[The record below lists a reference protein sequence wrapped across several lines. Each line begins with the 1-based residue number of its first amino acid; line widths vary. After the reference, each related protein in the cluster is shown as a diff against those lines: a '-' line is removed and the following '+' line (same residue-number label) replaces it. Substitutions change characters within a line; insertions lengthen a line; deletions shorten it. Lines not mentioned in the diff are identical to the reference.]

1 MKPTRI
7 LGLLTLVASLG
18 LAACG
23 GGGAGNPALPAV
35 APTSNV
41 DAYTGPAPATADV
54 QAFEVNL
61 WNNIR
66 GQNRCGQCH
75 NATTPAQM
83 PNFARSDNVN
93 LAYAQANT
101 VVNLAQPSTSEMVVK
116 VSGGHNCWLADPS
129 ACGQILTTWISNW
142 ANATGATSATTV
154 QLVAPPVQS
163 PGQSLNFPNATVA
176 ATDYQSTI
184 YTLTSV
190 YCSKCHS
197 SQANPATAQTPYFA
211 DPNITT
217 AYQAAIPKIDF
228 TGCVPQNSPTFATT
242 CGVNSRFY
250 QRLATDMHN
259 CWSTCSTDAAL
270 MLTQI
275 QAFAMDATPTNLD
288 PALVVSKALTM
299 TQGTV
304 ASGAN
309 RYDADTIAKY
319 MFSEGAGS
327 TTAYDTS
334 GIDPAADLTLTGHY
348 QYDGSWGLI
357 FLAGG
362 GKAQAT
368 VEASSKLNTLIQATG
383 EFSIEAWVAPAVVA
397 TNLSDIVS
405 YSGGDTLRNFTLAQT
420 NQDYDFMLRMN
431 VPGATQTATS
441 SSSITDTME
450 LNGQPQLQ
458 TPDATMALQASLQHV
473 VLTYDPINGRQIYVN
488 GVNQNIPDPQKGS
501 TISNWDS
508 TFALVLG
515 SEVSSDNAFQGEVK
529 FLAIHQRALSA
540 AQVLQNFN
548 AGVGQRYFLLF
559 NISSVPGVNVPQAYM
574 MFTVSQYDNYSY
586 LFYQP
591 TFISLD
597 ATAKPGTIP
606 VQGMRIGINGTI
618 PLVGQAYSP
627 LNTSITAAGYTPQGE
642 VLSTVGTVIGLE
654 SGPLTDQFFLQFDLL
669 GTAKDVIV
677 EASPCPAGQTTCTQ
691 ALNLGPTMAD
701 VGVRSF
707 AQVNSTF
714 SQLTGVP
721 TSNSSVVT
729 TYQSVQQQLPSVNT
743 LEAYSSADQVGVAQL
758 AVQYCNQV
766 MGSSTL
772 QAQVFPGVTFNAST
786 FSSVTATGANA
797 AGVMQYTSSGPAAQ
811 VVADLA
817 VLSVGNGTLAHQP
830 APSTVTTEL
839 TNLIGNL
846 CAGSTPCS
854 SAARVSAV
862 TVGACAAA
870 LGNADVMID

>member
-1 MKPTRI
+1 MKATRI
-7 LGLLTLVASLG
+7 LGLLSLVASLG

-23 GGGAGNPALPAV
+23 GGGSGNSALPV
-35 APTSNV
+35 GAPTSSV

-54 QAFEVNL
+54 QAFQVNL

-93 LAYAQANT
+93 LAYAEANT

-154 QLVAPPVQS
+154 TLVAPPVQS
-163 PGQSLNFPNATVA
+163 VGQSLSFSSATTA
-176 ATDYQSTI
+176 ATDYGNTI

-197 SQANPATAQTPYFA
+197 STANPATQQAPYFA

-259 CWSTCSTDAAL
+259 CWTTCSADAAL
-270 MLTQI
+270 MLAQI
-275 QAFAMDATPTNLD
+275 QAFAMDAAPTNLD
-288 PALVVSKALTM
+288 PSLVVSKALTM

-327 TTAYDTS
+327 TVAYDTS

-348 QYDGSWGLI
+348 QYDGSWGVI

-368 VEASSKLNTLIQATG
+368 VQASSKLNTLIQATG
-383 EFSIEAWVAPAVVA
+383 EFSIEAWVTPAVVA

-420 NQDYDFMLRMN
+420 NQDYDFQLR
-431 VPGATQTATS
+431 S
-441 SSSITDTME
+441 SNSMG
-450 LNGQPQLQ
+450 LNGMPQLQ
-458 TPDATMALQASLQHV
+458 TPDATMALQAALQHV
-473 VLTYDPINGRQIYVN
+473 VLTYDPINGRQIFVN
-488 GVNQNIPDPQKGS
+488 GVNQNIPDPQKGG
-501 TISNWDS
+501 TLSNWDS

-515 SEVSSDNAFQGEVK
+515 SEVSGDNAFQGEIK
-529 FLAIHQRALSA
+529 FLAIHQRALTA
-540 AQVLQNFN
+540 AQIMQNFN
-548 AGVGQRYFLLF
+548 AGVGQRYYLLF
-559 NISSVPGVNVPQAYM
+559 NISNVPGVNVPQAYM
-574 MFTVSQYDNYSY
+574 MLTVSQYDNYSY
-586 LFYQP
+586 LFFQP

-597 ATAKPGTIP
+597 PTAKPTTIP

-627 LNTSITAAGYTPQGE
+627 LNTSITAAGYTTQGE
-642 VLSTVGTVIGLE
+642 VLSNVGTVISARERAGDRPVLPAIRPARYGEGRDRGCISVPRGPDHLHAGSEPRAGDGRCRCAQLRAGELDLRAAHRCADIQCLGGDDLSERAAAAAGGEHARGLLLRG
-654 SGPLTDQFFLQFDLL
+654 SGRCRAARGAVLQPSDEYPR
-669 GTAKDVIV
+669 A
-677 EASPCPAGQTTCTQ
+677 AGQ
-691 ALNLGPTMAD
+691 
-701 VGVRSF
+701 
-707 AQVNSTF
+707 
-714 SQLTGVP
+714 GVP
-721 TSNSSVVT
+721 GCD
-729 TYQSVQQQLPSVNT
+729 LRRLHL
-743 LEAYSSADQVGVAQL
+743 LERRRHQPEWRRCH
-758 AVQYCNQV
+758 AVHELGDC
-766 MGSSTL
+766 G
-772 QAQVFPGVTFNAST
+772 PGGPGPC
-786 FSSVTATGANA
+786 GALRR
-797 AGVMQYTSSGPAAQ
+797 QR
-811 VVADLA
+811 
-817 VLSVGNGTLAHQP
+817 LAH
-830 APSTVTTEL
+830 PS
-839 TNLIGNL
+839 
-846 CAGSTPCS
+846 AG
-854 SAARVSAV
+854 
-862 TVGACAAA
+862 A
-870 LGNADVMID
+870 LHGDD

>member
-1 MKPTRI
+1 MNAKQLLGMMI
-7 LGLLTLVASLG
+7 LAASLG

-23 GGGAGNPALPAV
+23 GGGAGNSALPTV
-35 APTSNV
+35 APTSSA

-66 GQNRCGQCH
+66 TQNRCGQCH

-142 ANATGATSATTV
+142 ANATGAASATQV

-163 PGQSLNFPNATVA
+163 AGQSLNFSSTSA
-176 ATDYQSTI
+176 AQTAYQTTI
-184 YTLTSV
+184 YNNITSQW
-190 YCSKCHS
+190 CSKCHS
-197 SQANPATAQTPYFA
+197 SQAAPANAQTPYFA
-211 DPNITT
+211 DPSIVT

-228 TGCVPQNSPTFATT
+228 TGCLPFVAGNGAGA
-242 CGVNSRFY
+242 CGTNSRVY
-250 QRLATDMHN
+250 QRLATDLHN
-259 CWSTCSTDAAL
+259 CWSTCSVDAGL
-270 MLTQI
+270 MLAQI
-275 QAFAMDATPTNLD
+275 QAYAKMATPTSLD
-288 PALVVSKALTM
+288 PNLVVSKALHLTD
-299 TQGTV
+299 GTV

-327 TTAYDTS
+327 TMAYDTS
-334 GIDPAADLTLTGHY
+334 GIDPSADLTLTGHY
-348 QYDGSWGLI
+348 QFDGSWGLI

-368 VEASSKLNTLIQATG
+368 VQASSKLNTLIQATG

-405 YSGGDTLRNFTLAQT
+405 YSGGDTLRNVTLAQT
-420 NQDYDFMLRMN
+420 NQDYDFSLRGSN
-431 VPGATQTATS
+431 S
-441 SSSITDTME
+441 S
-450 LNGQPQLQ
+450 LNGVPQLQ

-473 VLTYDPINGRQIYVN
+473 VLTYDPVNGRQIYVN
-488 GVNQNIPDPQKGS
+488 GVNQNIPDPQKGG

-515 SEVSSDNAFQGEVK
+515 SEVSGDNAFQGEIK
-529 FLAIHQRALSA
+529 FLAVHSRALSA

-548 AGVGQRYFLLF
+548 AGVGQRYYLLF
-559 NISSVPGVNVPQAYM
+559 NISSVPGVNVNQAYM

-597 ATAKPGTIP
+597 STAKPTSIP
-606 VQGMRIGINGTI
+606 VSGMRIGINGTI
-618 PLVGQAYSP
+618 PLVGQAYIP
-627 LNTSITAAGYTPQGE
+627 LNTTITAANYSPTAGDI
-642 VLSTVGTVIGLE
+642 LSSVGTVIALE
-654 SGPLTDQFFLQFDLL
+654 NGPLTDQFFLQFDTL
-669 GTAKDVIV
+669 GTAHDVIV
-677 EASPCPAGQTTCTQ
+677 EATPQPA
-691 ALNLGPTMAD
+691 ALALGPPSAD
-701 VGVRSF
+701 FGVRSF
-707 AQVNSTF
+707 AQINSTF
-714 SQLTGVP
+714 AQLTGVP
-721 TSNSSVVT
+721 TSNASVVT
-729 TYQSVQQQLPSVNT
+729 TYQSVQQQLPAINT
-743 LEAYSSADQVGVAQL
+743 LEAYSSANQVGAAQL

-766 MGSSTL
+766 MLSSSL
-772 QAQVFPGVTFNAST
+772 QAKIFPGVNFSTLSLPSGAASIT
-786 FSSVTATGANA
+786 GPLTA
-797 AGVMQYTSSGPAAQ
+797 
-811 VVADLA
+811 LA
-817 VLSVGNGTLAHQP
+817 VGTANVGSAQGTA
-830 APSTVTTEL
+830 VTTEL
-839 TNLIGNL
+839 GNL
-846 CAGSTPCS
+846 VNTLCSGSLPCNNS
-854 SAARVSAV
+854 ARVSAV

-870 LGNADVMID
+870 LGNANVMID

>member
-1 MKPTRI
+1 MKATRI
-7 LGLLTLVASLG
+7 LGLLTLAASLA

-23 GGGAGNPALPAV
+23 GGGAGNSALPV
-35 APTSNV
+35 GAPTSSV

-93 LAYAQANT
+93 LAYAEANT
-101 VVNLAQPSTSEMVVK
+101 VVNLAQPSTSTMVVK

-154 QLVAPPVQS
+154 TLVAPPDENV
-163 PGQSLNFPNATVA
+163 GQSLSFSSATTA
-176 ATDYQSTI
+176 AADYGNTI
-184 YTLTSV
+184 YTLTGV

-197 SQANPATAQTPYFA
+197 SQANPATAQAPYFA
-211 DPNITT
+211 DPNVPY
-217 AYQAAIPKIDF
+217 AYQQAIPKIDF
-228 TGCVPQNSPTFATT
+228 TGCLPLNSATFTTT

-259 CWSTCSTDAAL
+259 CWSTCSADAAA
-270 MLTQI
+270 MLQEI
-275 QAFAMDATPTNLD
+275 QAFAMDATPTSLD
-288 PALVVSKALTM
+288 PSLVVSKGLTM

-319 MFSEGAGS
+319 MFSEGTGA
-327 TTAYDTS
+327 TAYDTS

-348 QYDGSWGLI
+348 QYDGSWGVI

-368 VEASSKLNTLIQATG
+368 VQASSKLYTLIQATG
-383 EFSIEAWVAPAVVA
+383 EFSIEAWVTPAVVA

-405 YSGGDTLRNFTLAQT
+405 YSGGDTLRNFTMAQT
-420 NQDYDFMLRMN
+420 NQDYDFQLR
-431 VPGATQTATS
+431 S
-441 SSSITDTME
+441 SNSTG
-450 LNGQPQLQ
+450 LNGMPQLQ
-458 TPDATMALQASLQHV
+458 TPDATMALQAALQHV

-488 GVNQNIPDPQKGS
+488 GVNQNIPDPQKGGTLAS
-501 TISNWDS
+501 WDN

-515 SEVSSDNAFQGEVK
+515 SEVSGDNAFQGEIK
-529 FLAIHQRALSA
+529 FLAIHQRALTA
-540 AQVLQNFN
+540 AQVMQNFN
-548 AGVGQRYFLLF
+548 AGVGQRYYLLF
-559 NISSVPGVNVPQAYM
+559 NISNVPGVNVPQAYM

-591 TFISLD
+591 TFITLD
-597 ATAKPGTIP
+597 ATAKVTASIP
-606 VQGMRIGINGTI
+606 VQGMHIGINGTI
-618 PLVGQAYSP
+618 PFVGQAYVP
-627 LNTSITAAGYTPQGE
+627 LNTSITAAGYTAQGE
-642 VLSTVGTVIGLE
+642 VLSTVGTVLALE

-669 GTAKDVIV
+669 GTAQNVFVGGDI
-677 EASPCPAGQTTCTQ
+677 SPCPVGQTSCMQ
-691 ALNLGPTMAD
+691 ALTLGPVTAD
-701 VGVRSF
+701 MGVRTF

-721 TSNSSVVT
+721 TSNTSVVS
-729 TYQSVQQQLPSVNT
+729 TYQAVQQQLPSINT

-758 AVQYCNQV
+758 AVQYCQQV
-766 MGSSTL
+766 MSTPTI
-772 QAQVFPGVTFNAST
+772 QATVFPGVSFSGST
-786 FSSVTATGANA
+786 YSSVAATGPNA
-797 AGVMQYTSSGPAAQ
+797 AGVMQYSASGQAAT
-811 VVADLA
+811 VIADLA
-817 VLSVGNGTLAHQP
+817 ALSVGNGTLTHQP
-830 APSTVTTEL
+830 ALSTVTTEL
-839 TNLIGNL
+839 TNLVGVL
-846 CAGSTPCS
+846 CTGSSPCTTS
-854 SAARVSAV
+854 QRVSDV

>member
-1 MKPTRI
+1 MKTKQL
-7 LGLLTLVASLG
+7 LGMMVLAASLG

-23 GGGAGNPALPAV
+23 GGGAGNSALPTV
-35 APTSNV
+35 APTSSA

-66 GQNRCGQCH
+66 VQNRCGQCH

-142 ANATGATSATTV
+142 ANATGAASATQV

-163 PGQSLNFPNATVA
+163 AGQSLNFSSVSA
-176 ATDYQSTI
+176 AQTAYQTTI
-184 YTLTSV
+184 YNNITSQW
-190 YCSKCHS
+190 CSKCHS
-197 SQANPATAQTPYFA
+197 SQAAPANAQTPYFA
-211 DPNITT
+211 DPSIVT

-228 TGCVPQNSPTFATT
+228 TGCLPFVAGNGPGA
-242 CGVNSRFY
+242 CGTNSRFY
-250 QRLATDMHN
+250 QRLATDLHN
-259 CWSTCSTDAAL
+259 CWSTCSVDAGL

-275 QAFAMDATPTNLD
+275 QAYAKMATPTSLD
-288 PALVVSKALTM
+288 PNLVVSKALHLTD
-299 TQGTV
+299 GTV

-327 TTAYDTS
+327 TMAYDTS
-334 GIDPAADLTLTGHY
+334 GIDPSADLTLTGHY
-348 QYDGSWGLI
+348 QFDGSWGLI

-362 GKAQAT
+362 AKAQAT
-368 VEASSKLNTLIQATG
+368 VQASSKLNTLIQATG

-405 YSGGDTLRNFTLAQT
+405 YSGGDTLRNVTLAQT
-420 NQDYDFMLRMN
+420 NQDYDFSLR
-431 VPGATQTATS
+431 S
-441 SSSITDTME
+441 SNSN
-450 LNGQPQLQ
+450 LNGTPQLQ

-473 VLTYDPINGRQIYVN
+473 VLTYDPVNGRQIYVN
-488 GVNQNIPDPQKGS
+488 GVNQNIPDPQKGG

-515 SEVSSDNAFQGEVK
+515 SEVSGDNAFQGEIK
-529 FLAIHQRALSA
+529 FLAIHSRALSA

-548 AGVGQRYFLLF
+548 AGVGQRYYLLF
-559 NISSVPGVNVPQAYM
+559 NVSSVPGVNVNQAYM

-597 ATAKPGTIP
+597 PTAKPTSIP
-606 VQGMRIGINGTI
+606 VSGMRIGINGTI
-618 PLVGQAYSP
+618 PLVGQAYIP
-627 LNTSITAAGYTPQGE
+627 LNTTITAANYSPTAGDI
-642 VLSTVGTVIGLE
+642 LSSVGTVIALE
-654 SGPLTDQFFLQFDLL
+654 NGPLTDQFFLQFDTL
-669 GTAKDVIV
+669 GTAHDVIV
-677 EASPCPAGQTTCTQ
+677 EATPQPA
-691 ALNLGPTMAD
+691 ALALGPPSAD
-701 VGVRSF
+701 FGVRSF
-707 AQVNSTF
+707 AQINSTF
-714 SQLTGVP
+714 AQLTGVP
-721 TSNSSVVT
+721 TSNASVVT
-729 TYQSVQQQLPSVNT
+729 TYQSVQQQLPAINT
-743 LEAYSSADQVGVAQL
+743 LEAYSSANQVGAAQL

-766 MGSSTL
+766 MLSSSL
-772 QAQVFPGVTFNAST
+772 QAKIFPGVNFATLSLPSGAGSITGPLTAIAVGSANVSNAQG
-786 FSSVTATGANA
+786 TA
-797 AGVMQYTSSGPAAQ
+797 VQ
-811 VVADLA
+811 
-817 VLSVGNGTLAHQP
+817 
-830 APSTVTTEL
+830 TEL
-839 TNLIGNL
+839 GNL
-846 CAGSTPCS
+846 VNNLCGTIPCNNS
-854 SAARVSAV
+854 ARVSAV
-862 TVGACAAA
+862 TVGVCAAA
-870 LGNADVMID
+870 LGNANVLID

>member
-1 MKPTRI
+1 MKATRI
-7 LGLLTLVASLG
+7 FGILTLAASLA

-23 GGGAGNPALPAV
+23 GGGSGDSALPV
-35 APTSNV
+35 GAPTSSV

-93 LAYAQANT
+93 LAYAEANT
-101 VVNLAQPSTSEMVVK
+101 VVNLAQPSTSTMVVK

-142 ANATGATSATTV
+142 ASATGATSATTV
-154 QLVAPPVQS
+154 TLVAPPVQS
-163 PGQSLNFPNATVA
+163 AGQSLSFSSATTA
-176 ATDYQSTI
+176 ATDYGNTI

-197 SQANPATAQTPYFA
+197 STANPATQQAPYFA

-217 AYQAAIPKIDF
+217 AYQGAIPKIDF
-228 TGCVPQNSPTFATT
+228 TGCVPQNSATFATT
-242 CGVNSRFY
+242 CGLNSRFY
-250 QRLATDMHN
+250 QRLQTDMHN
-259 CWSTCSTDAAL
+259 CWSTCSADAAL
-270 MLTQI
+270 MLAQI

-304 ASGAN
+304 AAGAN

-327 TTAYDTS
+327 TVAYDTS

-348 QYDGSWGLI
+348 QYDGSWGVI

-368 VEASSKLNTLIQATG
+368 VQASSKLNTLIQATG
-383 EFSIEAWVAPAVVA
+383 EFSIEAWVTPAVVA
-397 TNLSDIVS
+397 TNLANIVS

-420 NQDYDFMLRMN
+420 NQDYDFQLR
-431 VPGATQTATS
+431 S
-441 SSSITDTME
+441 SNSTG
-450 LNGQPQLQ
+450 LNGMPQTQ
-458 TPDATMALQASLQHV
+458 TPDATMALQAALQHV

-488 GVNQNIPDPQKGS
+488 GVNQNIPDPQKGGTLAS
-501 TISNWDS
+501 WDN

-515 SEVSSDNAFQGEVK
+515 SEVSGDNAFQGEIK
-529 FLAIHQRALSA
+529 FLAIHQRALTAS
-540 AQVLQNFN
+540 QVMQNFN
-548 AGVGQRYFLLF
+548 AGVGQRYYLLF
-559 NISSVPGVNVPQAYM
+559 NISNVPGVNVSQAYM
-574 MFTVSQYDNYSY
+574 MMTVSQYDNYSY

-591 TFISLD
+591 TFISLN
-597 ATAKPGTIP
+597 ATAKPTASIP
-606 VQGMRIGINGTI
+606 VKGMRIGINGTI
-618 PLVGQAYSP
+618 PLVGQAYTP
-627 LNTSITAAGYTPQGE
+627 LNTSITAAGYTAQGE
-642 VLSTVGTVIGLE
+642 VLSTVGTVIALE
-654 SGPLTDQFFLQFDLL
+654 SGPATDQFFLQFDVL

-677 EASPCPAGQTTCTQ
+677 DASPCPAGQTTCTQ
-691 ALNLGPTMAD
+691 ALNLGPAMAD
-701 VGVRSF
+701 VGVRTF

-714 SQLTGVP
+714 AQLTGVP
-721 TSNSSVVT
+721 TSNASVVS
-729 TYQSVQQQLPSVNT
+729 TYQSVQLQLPAVNT
-743 LEAYSSADQVGVAQL
+743 LEAYSSAAQVGVAQL
-758 AVQYCNQV
+758 GGQYCNQV
-766 MGSSTL
+766 MNSTTL
-772 QAQVFPGVTFNAST
+772 QAKVFPGVTFGAST
-786 FSSVTATGANA
+786 YSSVTATAPIG
-797 AGVMQYTSSGPAAQ
+797 GVMQYTSSGPAAT

-817 VLSVGNGTLAHQP
+817 TLAVGSGALTHQP
-830 APSTVTTEL
+830 APATVTTEL

-846 CAGSTPCS
+846 CTGSTPCNT
-854 SAARVSAV
+854 AARVSAV
-862 TVGACAAA
+862 TVGVCAAA
-870 LGNADVMID
+870 LGNADVLID

>member
-1 MKPTRI
+1 LIVKATRI
-7 LGLLTLVASLG
+7 LGLLTLVASLA

-23 GGGAGNPALPAV
+23 GGGAGNSALPV
-35 APTSNV
+35 GAPTSSV

-93 LAYAQANT
+93 LAYAEANT
-101 VVNLAQPSTSEMVVK
+101 VVNLAQPSTSTMVVK

-154 QLVAPPVQS
+154 TLVAPPDQS
-163 PGQSLNFPNATVA
+163 VGQSLSFSSATTA
-176 ATDYQSTI
+176 ATDYGNTI

-197 SQANPATAQTPYFA
+197 SQANPATQQAPYFA

-228 TGCVPQNSPTFATT
+228 TGCLPQNSATFATT

-259 CWSTCSTDAAL
+259 CWEACSAAATA
-270 MLTQI
+270 MLQEI

-288 PALVVSKALTM
+288 PSLVVSKGLTM

-319 MFSEGAGS
+319 MFSEGNGAI
-327 TTAYDTS
+327 AYDTS

-348 QYDGSWGLI
+348 QYDGSWGVI

-368 VEASSKLNTLIQATG
+368 VQASSKLNTLIQATG
-383 EFSIEAWVAPAVVA
+383 EFSIEAWVTPAVVA

-420 NQDYDFMLRMN
+420 NQDYDFQLR
-431 VPGATQTATS
+431 S
-441 SSSITDTME
+441 SNSTG
-450 LNGQPQLQ
+450 LNGMPQTQ
-458 TPDATMALQASLQHV
+458 TPDATMALQAALQHV

-488 GVNQNIPDPQKGS
+488 GVNQNIADPQKGG
-501 TISNWDS
+501 TISNWDN

-515 SEVSSDNAFQGEVK
+515 SEVSGDNAFQGEVK
-529 FLAIHQRALSA
+529 FLAVHQRAMTA
-540 AQVLQNFN
+540 AQVMQNFN
-548 AGVGQRYFLLF
+548 AGVGQRYYLLF
-559 NISSVPGVNVPQAYM
+559 NISNVPGVNVPQAYM
-574 MFTVSQYDNYSY
+574 MLTVSQYDNYSY

-597 ATAKPGTIP
+597 ATGKPTTSIP
-606 VQGMRIGINGTI
+606 VKGMRIGINGTI
-618 PLVGQAYSP
+618 PLVGQAYTP
-627 LNTSITAAGYTPQGE
+627 LNTSITAAGYTAQGE
-642 VLSTVGTVIGLE
+642 VLSTVGTVIALE
-654 SGPLTDQFFLQFDLL
+654 SGPLTDQFFLQFDQL
-669 GTAKDVIV
+669 GTASDVIV
-677 EASPCPAGQTTCTQ
+677 DASPCPAGQTTCMQ
-691 ALNLGPTMAD
+691 ALNLGPVAAD
-701 VGVRSF
+701 MGIRTF

-714 SQLTGVP
+714 SQLTGIP
-721 TSNSSVVT
+721 TSNMSVVS
-729 TYQSVQQQLPSVNT
+729 TYQAVQQQLPAINT
-743 LEAYSSADQVGVAQL
+743 LEAYSSAGQVGVAQL
-758 AVQYCNQV
+758 AVQYCQQV
-766 MGSSTL
+766 MSTPAI
-772 QAQVFPGVTFNAST
+772 QATVFPGIT
-786 FSSVTATGANA
+786 FSGSTYSTVAANGTDGAGNT
-797 AGVMQYTSSGPAAQ
+797 QYTASGQAAQ
-811 VVADLA
+811 VIADLA
-817 VLSVGNGTLAHQP
+817 ALSVGNGSLTHQP
-830 APSTVTTEL
+830 ATATVTTEL
-839 TNLIGNL
+839 TNLVGTL
-846 CAGSTPCS
+846 CSGSTPCNS
-854 SAARVSAV
+854 TARVSAV

>member
-1 MKPTRI
+1 MKATRI
-7 LGLLTLVASLG
+7 LGLFTLVASLG

-23 GGGAGNPALPAV
+23 GGGAADSALPTV
-35 APTSNV
+35 APTSSV

-54 QAFEVNL
+54 QAFEINL

-101 VVNLAQPSTSEMVVK
+101 VVNLAQPSTSIMVVK

-142 ANATGATSATTV
+142 ANATGAASATSVSLT
-154 QLVAPPVQS
+154 APPVQS
-163 PGQSLNFPNATVA
+163 VGQSLSFSSATVA
-176 ATDYQSTI
+176 ANDYQQTI

-197 SQANPATAQTPYFA
+197 SLANPATAQTPYFA

-242 CGVNSRFY
+242 CGINSRFY
-250 QRLATDMHN
+250 QRLATDQHN
-259 CWSTCSTDAAL
+259 CWSTCSVDAAA
-270 MLTQI
+270 MLVQI
-275 QAFAMDATPTNLD
+275 QAFALDATPTNLD
-288 PALVVSKALTM
+288 PNLVVSAALSL

-327 TTAYDTS
+327 TVAYDTS

-348 QYDGSWGLI
+348 QFDGSWGLI

-362 GKAQAT
+362 AKAQAT
-368 VEASSKLNTLIQATG
+368 VQSSSKLNTLIQATG
-383 EFSIEAWVAPAVVA
+383 EFSVEAWVAPAVVA
-397 TNLSDIVS
+397 TNLSDMVS

-420 NQDYDFMLRMN
+420 NQDYDFFLR
-431 VPGATQTATS
+431 S
-441 SSSITDTME
+441 SSSSSSSSSSTNSAAME
-450 LNGQPQLQ
+450 LNGQPDLQ
-458 TPDATMALQASLQHV
+458 TPDASMALQAALQHV
-473 VLTYDPINGRQIYVN
+473 VLTYDPINGRQIYIN
-488 GVNQNIPDPQKGS
+488 GVNQNLTDPQKGG

-515 SEVSSDNAFQGEVK
+515 SEVSGDNAFQGEIK

-540 AQVLQNFN
+540 AQVMQNFN
-548 AGVGQRYFLLF
+548 AGVGQRYYLLF
-559 NISSVPGVNVPQAYM
+559 NISNVPGVNVSQAYM

-597 ATAKPGTIP
+597 ATAKPGSIP
-606 VQGMRIGINGTI
+606 LSGMRIGINGTI
-618 PLVGQAYSP
+618 PLVGQAYIP
-627 LNTSITAAGYTPQGE
+627 LNTTITAANYTAQGE
-642 VLSTVGTVIGLE
+642 VLSAVGTVIALE
-654 SGPLTDQFFLQFDLL
+654 TGPQTDQFFLQFDTL
-669 GTAKDVIV
+669 GTAHDVIV
-677 EASPCPAGQTTCTQ
+677 EATPPPATLG
-691 ALNLGPTMAD
+691 LGPTMAD
-701 VGVRSF
+701 VGVRTF
-707 AQVNSTF
+707 AQVNSSF

-721 TSNSSVVT
+721 TTNSAVVT
-729 TYQSVQQQLPSVNT
+729 TYQSVQQQLPAVST

-766 MGSSTL
+766 MASSAL
-772 QAQVFPGVTFNAST
+772 QAQIFPGVTFNGSTYSSAAST
-786 FSSVTATGANA
+786 
-797 AGVMQYTSSGPAAQ
+797 AQ
-811 VVADLA
+811 VTADLA
-817 VLSVGNGTLAHQP
+817 TLAVGNGTLHQQP
-830 APSTVTTEL
+830 AASTVSTEL
-839 TNLIGNL
+839 TNLIGIL
-846 CAGSTPCS
+846 CTGASPCNGN
-854 SAARVSAV
+854 AARVQAV

-870 LGNADVMID
+870 LGNADVLIY

>member
-1 MKPTRI
+1 MKATRI
-7 LGLLTLVASLG
+7 LGILTLAASLA

-23 GGGAGNPALPAV
+23 GGGAGDSALPV
-35 APTSNV
+35 GAPTSSVN
-41 DAYTGPAPATADV
+41 AYTGPAPATADV

-101 VVNLAQPSTSEMVVK
+101 VVNLSQPSTSVMVVK

-154 QLVAPPVQS
+154 TLVAPPDQS
-163 PGQSLNFPNATVA
+163 VGQSLSFSSATTA
-176 ATDYQSTI
+176 ATDYGNTI

-197 SQANPATAQTPYFA
+197 STANPATQQAPYFA
-211 DPNITT
+211 DPSITT

-228 TGCVPQNSPTFATT
+228 TGCLPQSSATFTTT

-259 CWSTCSTDAAL
+259 CWTTCSADAAL
-270 MLTQI
+270 MLAQI

-288 PALVVSKALTM
+288 PSLVVSKGLTM

-319 MFSEGAGS
+319 MFSEGTGAI
-327 TTAYDTS
+327 AYDTS

-348 QYDGSWGLI
+348 LYDGSWGLI

-368 VEASSKLNTLIQATG
+368 VQASSKLNTLIQATG
-383 EFSIEAWVAPAVVA
+383 EFSIEAWVTPAVVA

-405 YSGGDTLRNFTLAQT
+405 YSGGDTLRNFTMAQT
-420 NQDYDFMLRMN
+420 NQDYDFQLR
-431 VPGATQTATS
+431 S
-441 SSSITDTME
+441 SNSTG
-450 LNGQPQLQ
+450 LNGMPQTQ
-458 TPDATMALQASLQHV
+458 TPDATMALQAALQHV
-473 VLTYDPINGRQIYVN
+473 VLTYDPINGRQIFVN
-488 GVNQNIPDPQKGS
+488 GVNQNIPDPQKGG
-501 TISNWDS
+501 TISNWDT

-515 SEVSSDNAFQGEVK
+515 SEVSGDNAFQGEVK
-529 FLAIHQRALSA
+529 FLAIHQRALTA
-540 AQVLQNFN
+540 AQVMQNFN
-548 AGVGQRYFLLF
+548 AGVGQRYYLLF
-559 NISSVPGVNVPQAYM
+559 NISNVPGVNVPQAYM
-574 MFTVSQYDNYSY
+574 MLTVSQYDNYSY
-586 LFYQP
+586 LFFQP
-591 TFISLD
+591 TFISLA
-597 ATAKPGTIP
+597 ATGKPTASIP
-606 VQGMRIGINGTI
+606 VKGMRIGINGTI
-618 PLVGQAYSP
+618 PLVGQAYTP
-627 LNTSITAAGYTPQGE
+627 LNTSITAAGYTAQGE
-642 VLSTVGTVIGLE
+642 VLSTVGTVLALE
-654 SGPLTDQFFLQFDLL
+654 SGPLTDQFFLQFDQL
-669 GTAKDVIV
+669 GSASNVIV
-677 EASPCPAGQTTCTQ
+677 DASPCPVGQTTCMQ
-691 ALNLGPTMAD
+691 ALNLGPVAAD
-701 VGVRSF
+701 MGIRSF

-714 SQLTGVP
+714 SQLTGIP
-721 TSNSSVVT
+721 TSNMSVVS
-729 TYQSVQQQLPSVNT
+729 TYQAVQQQLPAINT
-743 LEAYSSADQVGVAQL
+743 LESYSSAGQVGVAQL
-758 AVQYCNQV
+758 AVQYCQQV
-766 MGSSTL
+766 MGTPAI
-772 QAQVFPGVTFNAST
+772 QATVFPGITFGGST
-786 FSSVTATGANA
+786 YSTVTANGTDA
-797 AGVMQYTSSGPAAQ
+797 AGNTQYTASGQAAQ
-811 VVADLA
+811 VIADLA
-817 VLSVGNGTLAHQP
+817 ALTVGNGTLTHQP
-830 APSTVTTEL
+830 ATSTVTAEL
-839 TNLIGNL
+839 TNLVGVL
-846 CAGSTPCS
+846 CSGSTPCNGN
-854 SAARVSAV
+854 ATRVSSV

>member
-1 MKPTRI
+1 MKATRI
-7 LGLLTLVASLG
+7 LGLLTLAASLA

-23 GGGAGNPALPAV
+23 GGGAGNSALPV
-35 APTSNV
+35 GAPTSSV

-93 LAYAQANT
+93 LAYAEANT
-101 VVNLAQPSTSEMVVK
+101 VVNLAQPSTSTMVVK

-154 QLVAPPVQS
+154 TLVAPPDQS
-163 PGQSLNFPNATVA
+163 VGQSLSFSSATTA
-176 ATDYQSTI
+176 ATDYGNTI

-197 SQANPATAQTPYFA
+197 SQANPATQQAPYFA

-228 TGCVPQNSPTFATT
+228 TGCLPQNSATFATT
-242 CGVNSRFY
+242 CGINSRFY
-250 QRLATDMHN
+250 QRLQTDMHN
-259 CWSTCSTDAAL
+259 CWSTCSADAAL

-288 PALVVSKALTM
+288 PSLVVSKGLTM

-319 MFSEGAGS
+319 MFSEGNGAI
-327 TTAYDTS
+327 AYDTS

-348 QYDGSWGLI
+348 QYDGSWGVI

-368 VEASSKLNTLIQATG
+368 VQASSKLNTLIQATG
-383 EFSIEAWVAPAVVA
+383 EFSIEAWVTPAVVA

-420 NQDYDFMLRMN
+420 NQDYDFQLR
-431 VPGATQTATS
+431 S
-441 SSSITDTME
+441 SNSTG
-450 LNGQPQLQ
+450 LNGMPQTQ
-458 TPDATMALQASLQHV
+458 TPDATMALQAALQHV
-473 VLTYDPINGRQIYVN
+473 VLTYDPINGRQIFVN
-488 GVNQNIPDPQKGS
+488 GVNQNIADPQKGG

-515 SEVSSDNAFQGEVK
+515 SEVSGDNAFQGEVK
-529 FLAIHQRALSA
+529 FLAIHQRALTA
-540 AQVLQNFN
+540 AQVMQNFN
-548 AGVGQRYFLLF
+548 AGVGQRYYLLF
-559 NISSVPGVNVPQAYM
+559 NISNVPGVNVPQAYM
-574 MFTVSQYDNYSY
+574 MLTVSQYDNYSY
-586 LFYQP
+586 LFFQP

-597 ATAKPGTIP
+597 ATAKPTTSIP
-606 VQGMRIGINGTI
+606 VKGMRIGINGTI
-618 PLVGQAYSP
+618 PLVGQAYTP
-627 LNTSITAAGYTPQGE
+627 LNTSVTAAGYTAQGE
-642 VLSTVGTVIGLE
+642 VLSSVGTVIALE
-654 SGPLTDQFFLQFDLL
+654 SGPLTDQFFLQFDQL
-669 GTAKDVIV
+669 GTASDVIV
-677 EASPCPAGQTTCTQ
+677 DASPCPVGQTTCMQ
-691 ALNLGPTMAD
+691 ALNLGPVAAD
-701 VGVRSF
+701 MGVRSF

-714 SQLTGVP
+714 SQLTGIP
-721 TSNSSVVT
+721 TSNTSVVSI
-729 TYQSVQQQLPSVNT
+729 YQAVQQQLPAINT
-743 LEAYSSADQVGVAQL
+743 LESYSSAAQVGVAQL
-758 AVQYCNQV
+758 AVQYCQEV
-766 MGSSTL
+766 VAAPSM
-772 QAQVFPGVTFNAST
+772 VFPGVTFSAST
-786 FSSVTATGANA
+786 YSGVTPTTANSS
-797 AGVMQYTSSGPAAQ
+797 GVMQYTASGAA
-811 VVADLA
+811 VTVINDLA
-817 VLSVGNGTLAHQP
+817 ALAVGNGSLTHQP
-830 APSTVTTEL
+830 ALSTVTTEL
-839 TNLIGNL
+839 TNLVGNL
-846 CAGSTPCS
+846 CSS
-854 SAARVSAV
+854 SACNSTARVSAV

-870 LGNADVMID
+870 LGNADVLID

>member
-1 MKPTRI
+1 LIVKATRL
-7 LGLLTLVASLG
+7 LGLLTLAASLA
-18 LAACG
+18 LSACG
-23 GGGAGNPALPAV
+23 GGGSGNSALPV
-35 APTSNV
+35 GAPTSSV

-93 LAYAQANT
+93 LAYAEANT
-101 VVNLAQPSTSEMVVK
+101 VVNLAQPSTSTMVVK

-154 QLVAPPVQS
+154 TLVAPPDESV
-163 PGQSLNFPNATVA
+163 GQSLSFSSSTTA
-176 ATDYQSTI
+176 AADYGNTI
-184 YTLTSV
+184 YTLTGV

-197 SQANPATAQTPYFA
+197 SQANPATAQAPYFA
-211 DPNITT
+211 DPNVPY
-217 AYQAAIPKIDF
+217 AYQQAIPKIDF
-228 TGCVPQNSPTFATT
+228 TGCLPQNSATFTTT

-259 CWSTCSTDAAL
+259 CWSTCSADAAL
-270 MLTQI
+270 MLAQI
-275 QAFAMDATPTNLD
+275 QAFALDATPTSLD
-288 PALVVSKALTM
+288 PSLVVSKGLTM

-319 MFSEGAGS
+319 MFSEGTGAI
-327 TTAYDTS
+327 AYDTS

-368 VEASSKLNTLIQATG
+368 VQASSKLNTLIQASG

-397 TNLSDIVS
+397 TNLSDMVS

-420 NQDYDFMLRMN
+420 NQDYDFQLR
-431 VPGATQTATS
+431 S
-441 SSSITDTME
+441 SNSTG
-450 LNGQPQLQ
+450 LNGMPQLQ
-458 TPDATMALQASLQHV
+458 TPDATMALQAALQHV
-473 VLTYDPINGRQIYVN
+473 VLTYDPINGRQIFVN
-488 GVNQNIPDPQKGS
+488 GVNQNLPDPQKGG
-501 TISNWDS
+501 TLANWDN

-515 SEVSSDNAFQGEVK
+515 SEVSGDNAFQGEIK
-529 FLAIHQRALSA
+529 FLAIHQRALTA

-548 AGVGQRYFLLF
+548 AGVGQRYYLLF
-559 NISSVPGVNVPQAYM
+559 NISNVPGVNVPQAYI

-586 LFYQP
+586 LFYEP
-591 TFISLD
+591 TFITLSS
-597 ATAKPGTIP
+597 TAKVAASIP
-606 VQGMRIGINGTI
+606 IAGMHIGINGTI
-618 PLVGQAYSP
+618 PFVGQAYVP
-627 LNTSITAAGYTPQGE
+627 LNTSITAAGYTAQGE
-642 VLSTVGTVIGLE
+642 VLSTVGTVLALE
-654 SGPLTDQFFLQFDLL
+654 SGPLTDQFFLQFDRL
-669 GTAKDVIV
+669 GTASNVFVGGDI
-677 EASPCPAGQTTCTQ
+677 SPCPVGQTSCLQ
-691 ALNLGPTMAD
+691 ALTLGPVVAD
-701 VGVRSF
+701 MGVRSF

-714 SQLTGVP
+714 SQLTGIP
-721 TSNSSVVT
+721 TSNTSVVS
-729 TYQSVQQQLPSVNT
+729 TYQSVQQQLPSINT

-758 AVQYCNQV
+758 AVQYCQQV
-766 MGSSTL
+766 MATPTI
-772 QAQVFPGVTFNAST
+772 QATVFPGVTFSGST
-786 FSSVTATGANA
+786 FSGVTATAPNG
-797 AGVMQYTSSGPAAQ
+797 AGVMQYTASGQAAT
-811 VVADLA
+811 VIADLA
-817 VLSVGNGTLAHQP
+817 ALSVGTGTLTHQP
-830 APSTVTTEL
+830 ALSTVTTEL
-839 TNLIGNL
+839 TNLVGVLCSGSSSCSGN
-846 CAGSTPCS
+846 AT
-854 SAARVSAV
+854 RVSAV

>member
-7 LGLLTLVASLG
+7 LGLLTLAASLG

-23 GGGAGNPALPAV
+23 GGGAADTATPVG
-35 APTSNV
+35 APTSSV

-54 QAFEVNL
+54 QAFEVSL

-75 NATTPAQM
+75 NATSPAQM

-101 VVNLAQPSTSEMVVK
+101 IVNLAQPATSVMVVK

-142 ANATGATSATTV
+142 ANATGSSSATTV
-154 QLVAPPVQS
+154 ALVAPPNLSV
-163 PGQSLNFPNATVA
+163 GQSLNFSSASVA
-176 ATDYQSTI
+176 ATDYGNTI
-184 YTLTSV
+184 YTLTNV
-190 YCSKCHS
+190 YCVKCHS
-197 SQANPATAQTPYFA
+197 SLASPANAQTPYFA
-211 DPNITT
+211 DPNLTT
-217 AYQAAIPKIDF
+217 AYQSAIPKIDF
-228 TGCVPQNSPTFATT
+228 TGCVPQDPSSATWQAN
-242 CGVNSRFY
+242 CGINSRFY

-259 CWSTCSTDAAL
+259 CWSTCSVDAAA
-270 MLTQI
+270 MLKEI
-275 QAFAMDATPTNLD
+275 QALAMDAQPTSL
-288 PALVVSKALTM
+288 PSSLVVSKALHLTD
-299 TQGTV
+299 GTV

-327 TTAYDTS
+327 TVAYDTS
-334 GIDPAADLTLTGHY
+334 GIDPAANLTLSGHY
-348 QYDGSWGLI
+348 QFDGSWGVI

-362 GKAQAT
+362 AKAQAT
-368 VEASSKLNTLIQATG
+368 VESSSKINTLVQATG

-420 NQDYDFMLRMN
+420 NQDYDFFLRSSN
-431 VPGATQTATS
+431 S
-441 SSSITDTME
+441 SSSASTSSATME
-450 LNGQPQLQ
+450 LNGQPDLQ
-458 TPDATMALQASLQHV
+458 TPDASMALQAALQHV

-488 GVNQNIPDPQKGS
+488 GVNQNLTDPNKGG

-515 SEVSSDNAFQGEVK
+515 SEVSGDNAFQGEIK

-548 AGVGQRYFLLF
+548 AGVGQRYYLLF
-559 NISSVPGVNVPQAYM
+559 NISNVPGVNVAQSYI

-597 ATAKPGTIP
+597 STAKPTSIP
-606 VQGMRIGINGTI
+606 LQGMRIGVNGTI
-618 PLVGQAYSP
+618 PLVGQAYIP
-627 LNTSITAAGYTPQGE
+627 LNTAITSAGYTSQGE

-654 SGPLTDQFFLQFDLL
+654 SGPAGDLFFLQFDLL
-669 GTAKDVIV
+669 GTQKDAIV
-677 EASPCPAGQTTCTQ
+677 EASPCPPS
-691 ALNLGPTMAD
+691 GPCVQGLVLQPPAAD
-701 VGVRSF
+701 VGVRTF
-707 AQVNSTF
+707 AQANSTF
-714 SQLTGVP
+714 AQLTGVP
-721 TSNSSVVT
+721 TTNSAVVG
-729 TYQSVQQQLPSVNT
+729 TYQSVQQQLPSIST
-743 LEAYSSADQVGVAQL
+743 LEAYSSANQVGVAQL

-766 MGSSTL
+766 LSSST
-772 QAQVFPGVTFNAST
+772 ATAKVFPGVTFSAST
-786 FSSVTATGANA
+786 F
-797 AGVMQYTSSGPAAQ
+797 PAQ
-811 VVADLA
+811 QSTVVADLA
-817 VLSVGNGTLAHQP
+817 ALAVGSGNLASQP
-830 APSTVTTEL
+830 KPATVSTEL
-839 TNLIGNL
+839 NNLIGIL
-846 CAGSTPCS
+846 CSGSSPCNS
-854 SAARVSAV
+854 TARAQAV
-862 TVGACAAA
+862 AVAACAAA
-870 LGNADVMID
+870 IGNADVMID

>member
-7 LGLLTLVASLG
+7 SGLVTLAAALG

-23 GGGAGNPALPAV
+23 GGAGNSALPTE

-75 NATTPAQM
+75 NATSPAQM

-101 VVNLAQPSTSEMVVK
+101 VVNLAQPATSTMVVK

-142 ANATGATSATTV
+142 ANATGTASAAAV
-154 QLVAPPVQS
+154 ALVAPPVES
-163 PGQSLNFPNATVA
+163 VGQSLNFSSASSA
-176 ATDYQSTI
+176 ATDYQNTI

-197 SQANPATAQTPYFA
+197 SMANPANAQTPYFA
-211 DPNITT
+211 DPSITT

-228 TGCVPQNSPTFATT
+228 TGCVPQDSPTFAQT
-242 CGVNSRFY
+242 CGINSRFY
-250 QRLATDMHN
+250 QRLAIDQHN
-259 CWSTCSTDAAL
+259 CWSTCAADAAL

-275 QAFAMDATPTNLD
+275 QAFAKDATPTNLD
-288 PALVVSKALTM
+288 PSLVVSKALHLTD
-299 TQGTV
+299 GTV

-327 TTAYDTS
+327 TIAYDTS
-334 GIDPAADLTLTGHY
+334 GIDPAANLTLSGHY
-348 QYDGSWGLI
+348 QFDGSWGLI

-368 VEASSKLNTLIQATG
+368 VESSSKLNTLIQATG
-383 EFSIEAWVAPAVVA
+383 EFSVEAWVAPAVVA
-397 TNLSDIVS
+397 TKLSDMVS

-420 NQDYDFMLRMN
+420 NQDYDFMLR
-431 VPGATQTATS
+431 S
-441 SSSITDTME
+441 SNSN
-450 LNGQPQLQ
+450 LNGAPQLN
-458 TPDATMALQASLQHV
+458 TPDAAMVLQAALQHV
-473 VLTYDPINGRQIYVN
+473 VLTYDPVNGRQIYVN
-488 GVNQNIPDPQKGS
+488 GVNQNIPDPQKGG

-508 TFALVLG
+508 AFALVLG
-515 SEVSSDNAFQGEVK
+515 SEVSGDDAFQGEIK
-529 FLAIHQRALSA
+529 FLAIHSRALTA
-540 AQVLQNFN
+540 AQVLENFN
-548 AGVGQRYFLLF
+548 AGVGQRYYLLF
-559 NISSVPGVNVPQAYM
+559 DISSVPGVNVNQAYIM
-574 MFTVSQYDNYSY
+574 LTVSQYDNYSY

-597 ATAKPGTIP
+597 PTAKPASIP
-606 VQGMRIGINGTI
+606 LQGMRVGINGTI
-618 PLVGQAYSP
+618 PLVGQAYIP
-627 LNTSITAAGYTPQGE
+627 LNTTITAANYTSAGE
-642 VLSTVGTVIGLE
+642 VLSNVGTVIGLE
-654 SGPLTDQFFLQFDLL
+654 SGPAADQFFLQFDLL
-669 GTAKDVIV
+669 GTQHDAIV
-677 EASPCPAGQTTCTQ
+677 DASPCPAGTTVCTQ
-691 ALNLGPTMAD
+691 TLVLGAPAAD
-701 VGVRSF
+701 VGVRTF

-729 TYQSVQQQLPSVNT
+729 TYQSVQQQLPAVST
-743 LEAYSSADQVGVAQL
+743 LEAYSAANQVGVAQL

-766 MGSSTL
+766 MTGPTAAAL
-772 QAQVFPGVTFNAST
+772 QQKLFPGVTFSAGL
-786 FSSVTATGANA
+786 FSSTNGINSV
-797 AGVMQYTSSGPAAQ
+797 SGPLAN
-811 VVADLA
+811 LA
-817 VLSVGNGTLAHQP
+817 VGGGGLASQP
-830 APSTVTTEL
+830 AASSVQTEL
-839 TNLIGNL
+839 NNLIGIL
-846 CAGSTPCS
+846 CTGSTPCTT
-854 SAARVSAV
+854 AARVQAV
-862 TVGACAAA
+862 TTAACAVA
-870 LGNADVMID
+870 LGNADVLID